1 MKAAVYYFTGTGNS
15 LAVARD
21 IAKSLE
27 GELIS
32 IPSVIQQE
40 LVRTDAEVI
49 GVVFP
54 VYIWGMPLIVE
65 RFIKKLANLQD
76 KYVFAITT
84 YGGMPGATINFLAK
98 VIESCGGRLAAGY
111 AVHMPGNYTP
121 MYGAIAPEKQE
132 RLFARWR
139 SRVEEIA
146 DAVKNRRQGI
156 RENSSFLVNLFF
168 SHLVYR
174 AGAPH
179 IPKLDKDFYVDEK
192 CNGCGACARIYP
204 VKNVEISGGR
214 PVWLGA
220 CEQCLACLQWC
231 PKESIQYGKATA
243 RRRRYH
249 HPDVTLDDII
259 KHAGD

>member
-84 YGGMPGATINFLAK
+84 YGGMPGATRWKVGEELA
-98 VIESCGGRLAAGY
+98 Y
-111 AVHMPGNYTP
+111 
-121 MYGAIAPEKQE
+121 
-132 RLFARWR
+132 
-139 SRVEEIA
+139 
-146 DAVKNRRQGI
+146 AVKNRRQRI
-156 RENSSFLVNLFF
+156 QENKGFLRLALLFPPGL
-168 SHLVYR
+168 S
-174 AGAPH
+174 APH
-179 IPKLDKDFYVDEK
+179 IEVGQVL
-192 CNGCGACARIYP
+192 CR
-204 VKNVEISGGR
+204 
-214 PVWLGA
+214 
-220 CEQCLACLQWC
+220 
-231 PKESIQYGKATA
+231 
-243 RRRRYH
+243 
-249 HPDVTLDDII
+249 
-259 KHAGD
+259 